1 MKILQKQNS
10 ILIVTLSKTGQCKD
24 WSFCATYNPATSCQ
38 FIQMYC
44 PMKCCKHF
52 NKCVE
57 MGCENPPVE
66 DATTT
71 TKTVSTMKPATLST
85 TLAIPIK
92 EPIIEE
98 PSAPLTTCCAG
109 NSCEQV
115 ILDLSSP
122 VIPFK

>member
-1 MKILQKQNS
+1 MGCENPQIEDTTTTTTTTTTRTTTTKAKPTTIKKISSSN
-10 ILIVTLSKTGQCKD
+10 TGQCKD

-66 DATTT
+66 TTTTTTTTTT
-71 TKTVSTMKPATLST
+71 TKKPATL
-85 TLAIPIK
+85 
-92 EPIIEE
+92 
-98 PSAPLTTCCAG
+98 
-109 NSCEQV
+109 
-115 ILDLSSP
+115 
-122 VIPFK
+122 

>member
-1 MKILQKQNS
+1 
-10 ILIVTLSKTGQCKD
+10 
-24 WSFCATYNPATSCQ
+24 
-38 FIQMYC
+38 MYC

-66 DATTT
+66 DTTTT
-71 TKTVSTMKPATLST
+71 TKTASTKKTATLST